1 MNRRISISLLAAAVL
16 LGGCIEDESLILPEA
31 SDASDLFRRYVSMG
45 NSLTA
50 GFMSGGINDSTQR
63 QAYPV
68 LIAQRAGAGFS
79 IPSLVMPGCP
89 PPLIGVLDTV
99 EVAPDSF
106 DVVVETDRV
115 AGGAPDWCALRAT
128 PIPESV
134 QNVAVPGAR
143 MADAFDITREGSATN
158 SLTTLLLGGLSQV
171 SAMRQAQP
179 SLVTS
184 WLGNNDVLAAA
195 LRGDPS
201 LMTPADTFEF
211 YWTRVASGIG
221 GASPVGV
228 VIIGIIDV
236 RMAGALQP
244 GLYYWAADSL
254 GFSPKPVSADC
265 APTDELGAANPLSMN
280 TVSFLAYSDPSV
292 TEVSCDPSADYVLT
306 RAESDSIAD
315 RMEAFNTMLA
325 SEASQRGWIYVDATA
340 VLNTALL
347 GTGGRQRLRR
357 CTGLDNTDSLED
369 IVTIVTTQC
378 PHESAPNFFGSLL
391 TFDGV
396 HMSLE
401 AHQIMANAIV
411 ARLNSEFGT
420 SL

>member
-1 MNRRISISLLAAAVL
+1 MNRRISLALLAAALL
-16 LGGCIEDESLILPEA
+16 LGGCIEDESLVLP
-31 SDASDLFRRYVSMG
+31 DATDSNALFRRYVSMG

-63 QAYPV
+63 RAYPV
-68 LIAQRAGAGFS
+68 LIAQRAEAGFS

-99 EVAPDSF
+99 EVAPGTF

-115 AGGAPDWCALRAT
+115 GGAGAPECSLRAT
-128 PIPESV
+128 PTPQVV

-143 MADAFDITREGSATN
+143 MADAFDVTREGGATN
-158 SLTTLLLGGLSQV
+158 TLTTLLLGGLSQV
-171 SAMRQAQP
+171 DAMRRAQP

-201 LMTPADTFEF
+201 LMTPADTFAF
-211 YWTRVASGIG
+211 YWTRVAAGIAG
-221 GASPVGV
+221 TSPVGV
-228 VIIGIIDV
+228 VIVGILDV
-236 RMAGALQP
+236 RLTGALQP
-244 GLYYWAADSL
+244 GLYYWVADSL

-265 APTDELGAANPLSMN
+265 APTDALGAINPLSMN
-280 TVSFLAYSDPSV
+280 TVSFRAYTDDSV

-315 RMEAFNTMLA
+315 RIDVFNTML
-325 SEASQRGWIYVDATA
+325 SMEASQRGWIYVDATA

-347 GTGGRQRLRR
+347 GTAGRQRLRR
-357 CTGLDNTDSLED
+357 CTGLDNSDSMED

-378 PHESAPNFFGSLL
+378 PHESAPNFFGSLI

-401 AHQIMANAIV
+401 AHQVMANTII
-411 ARLNSEFGT
+411 ARLNSRFGT
-420 SL
+420 TL